1 MVPVDERDRR
11 HFAAIAEAERQSE
24 EDRIDDSLR
33 TPPGERILEGLR
45 LGRVVRLTPAHLAEI
60 DAQADGQM
68 ELSRR
73 RLALGLDAED

>member
-1 MVPVDERDRR
+1 MLELL
-11 HFAAIAEAERQSE
+11 HHLYENTGFSH
-24 EDRIDDSLR
+24 IDWRMLVMW
-33 TPPGERILEGLR
+33 LVVAGL
-45 LGRVVRLTPAHLAEI
+45 LDGLDGRVARLTPAHLAEI